1 VGKNRTT
8 KTQSS
13 QSSDY
18 FLINNFFPRR
28 RCAICESSFTW
39 TPEERRRK
47 NKNLTA
53 ARLVAFLTLWFL
65 ALCPTIA
72 NAGHENRDVTTIAAD
87 RLKLLLD
94 SGEKFILIDLRPTKE
109 FQEKR
114 LAGSRSIPVTEL
126 EKRLGEIPKSGRVVV
141 YAAESSNDIPDS
153 VFQLFEDERYKNI
166 TVMLEGFQGWEKRKF
181 PLESGR
187 RSTPVR

>member
-1 VGKNRTT
+1 MI
-8 KTQSS
+8 S
-13 QSSDY
+13 
-18 FLINNFFPRR
+18 
-28 RCAICESSFTW
+28 
-39 TPEERRRK
+39 
-47 NKNLTA
+47 LTF
-53 ARLVAFLTLWFL
+53 AFLAFT
-65 ALCPTIA
+65 PVIA
-72 NAGHENRDVTTIAAD
+72 DAGHENRDVTTIAAD

-181 PLESGR
+181 PVETKPR
-187 RSTPVR
+187 